1 MIKHIQGLKCKD
13 SFFVNTFPLISSW
26 NAERHFSGKKKKK
39 SFCTLFHSGLN
50 LHTLLKDSICVWFR
64 DSLSLS
70 SRAHSLCVLP
80 SLQIASMCRRG
91 TSAQEGKEEQEE
103 EE

>member
-1 MIKHIQGLKCKD
+1 MQGQL
-13 SFFVNTFPLISSW
+13 SVSTFPL
-26 NAERHFSGKKKKK
+26 ERHFSGKKNNQI
-39 SFCTLFHSGLN
+39 SFCTLFHSRLN